1 MVMKKWIALL
11 TALCLV
17 FACTCAMATSTFD
30 QLQDLLKNK
39 SGVSVPAAEEPVA
52 DEEDSS
58 FITNECLS
66 GLTVVNSGYFI
77 QDDSNSFI
85 DLYLFV
91 EVRNDGKN
99 VVALDGSIQVNNKDG
114 MVVED
119 KSYLSFSPSVIAP
132 GETAYLGDSLLISKD
147 DGAASAEELGG
158 VHLVVQSDRYASNPQ
173 ALTYV
178 ESTAEVTQGYGLFG
192 AAAVMRVGVANTA
205 DKPLVA
211 PGVVAALYDDEG
223 RLIYVE
229 DASLGSSLATAIV
242 PSGSS
247 FVMDIEI
254 LRDFMEWADQTD
266 CDVASIVSV
275 AYGTAME

>member
-1 MVMKKWIALL
+1 MKKWIALL

-17 FACTCAMATSTFD
+17 FTCTCAMATSTFE

-39 SGVSVPAAEEPVA
+39 NNASDPASQEPAAEA
-52 DEEDSS
+52 EDGG
-58 FITNECLS
+58 FITSECLS
-66 GLTVVNSGYFI
+66 GLTVVNTGYFI
-77 QDDSNSFI
+77 QDDSRSYL

-99 VVALDGSIQVNNKDG
+99 VVALDGSIQVINKDG
-114 MVVED
+114 AVVED

-132 GETAYLGDSLLISKD
+132 GETAFLGDSLLISKD
-147 DGAASAEELGG
+147 DGAATADEVGG

-178 ESTAEVTQGYGLFG
+178 ESTAEVTQGFGLFG
-192 AAAVMRVGVANTA
+192 SATVMRVGVANTI
-205 DKPLVA
+205 DKPLID
-211 PGVVAALYDDEG
+211 PGVVAALYDDQG
-223 RLIYVE
+223 RLVYVE
-229 DASLGSSLATAIV
+229 DASLGSSLATAII

-247 FVMDIEI
+247 FVLDIEL
-254 LRDFMEWADQTD
+254 LRDFMEWAEQTD
-266 CDVASIVSV
+266 CDVASIVSY

>member
-1 MVMKKWIALL
+1 MKKWIALL

-17 FACTCAMATSTFD
+17 FSCTCAMATSTFD

-39 SGVSVPAAEEPVA
+39 SGTTGTAPEEPVA
-52 DEEDSS
+52 EAEDTG
-58 FITNECLS
+58 FITSECLS

-77 QDDSNSFI
+77 QDDSRSFI
-85 DLYLFV
+85 DLYLYV
-91 EVRNDGKN
+91 EVRNDGSN
-99 VVALDGSIQVNNKDG
+99 VIALDGSIQVTNKEG
-114 MVVED
+114 TVVED
-119 KSYLSFSPSVIAP
+119 QSYLSFSPSVIAP

-158 VHLVVQSDRYASNPQ
+158 VHLVVQSDRYSSNPQ

-178 ESTAEVTQGYGLFG
+178 ESTAEVTEGFGLFG
-192 AAAVMRVGVANTA
+192 SATVMRVGVANTT

-223 RLIYVE
+223 RLVYVE
-229 DASLGSSLATAIV
+229 DASLGSALATAIV

-247 FVMDIEI
+247 FVLDVEI
-254 LRDFMEWADQTD
+254 LRDFMEWAEETD
-266 CDVASIVSV
+266 CDVASIVSI